1 MTDVCAQCKTWRKKQ
16 YWNAFPDNKHHFFK
30 IMLGDFESYLRIPR
44 KFKDEYK
51 EKLLQRVTL
60 RGPSGDCWTVALA
73 QRGEDIELR
82 NGWRDFVKD
91 HSLEE
96 GDFLVFQHV
105 ENSLFNVLMFDKTG
119 CEREDSHFV
128 IQDRDIRA
136 ENCCYMRDNKTDRP
150 SVFAYDQQ
158 RFEEDEVVHDK
169 MDDDEEEDEDEEI
182 QQETIGKNSRTGKG
196 KCYESNRRPLTKKD
210 KERAFRLASKHSTTR
225 PSCKIRM
232 KQSHVHHLFILTIP
246 REFADNCLP
255 MVSQEIR
262 LRVGSKIWRVSL
274 NRRNVQCTLNKGWA
288 HFVLDNNLETE
299 DYCVLEL
306 ADTGTSRQPLTLDV
320 HIYRAVEKIVPL
332 KVILP

>member
-1 MTDVCAQCKTWRKKQ
+1 M
-16 YWNAFPDNKHHFFK
+16 FPQ
-30 IMLGDFESYLRIPR
+30 RIPR

-150 SVFAYDQQ
+150 S
-158 RFEEDEVVHDK
+158 
-169 MDDDEEEDEDEEI
+169 
-182 QQETIGKNSRTGKG
+182 
-196 KCYESNRRPLTKKD
+196 
-210 KERAFRLASKHSTTR
+210 
-225 PSCKIRM
+225 
-232 KQSHVHHLFILTIP
+232 TIP